1 MRERHIRRLK
11 LISRAQ
17 LLLLQLTLTSKD
29 FSRVTGVI
37 SVYRLRCTLVSSP
50 TGLHQSLTHVG
61 KYYICTHSC
70 QPEYSTVRSF
80 RGNCSTVH
88 FSALYSSSK
97 ASCGSAGNFSDL
109 WSKATHFLSGWCHL
123 GIMPK
128 LPWTKNVHAWG
139 QWHVR
144 ICKPLLFNT
153 SLSCFPVCVSV
164 FSEESFEDL
173 FHQRS
178 KVFKAAMWSHAKM
191 ILITVFLF
199 G

>member
-11 LISRAQ
+11 LNSRAQ

-37 SVYRLRCTLVSSP
+37 SVQTDCAARWCPPPLVCTNDVFDPCGQVLHMHTFLSTWVQHSTLMQRKLQHSSLLSP
-50 TGLHQSLTHVG
+50 LQLLQSL
-61 KYYICTHSC
+61 
-70 QPEYSTVRSF
+70 
-80 RGNCSTVH
+80 
-88 FSALYSSSK
+88 
-97 ASCGSAGNFSDL
+97 L
-109 WSKATHFLSGWCHL
+109 WVCRELQWTHFLSGWCHL

-164 FSEESFEDL
+164 FSEESSEDL

-191 ILITVFLF
+191 ILITVFVF